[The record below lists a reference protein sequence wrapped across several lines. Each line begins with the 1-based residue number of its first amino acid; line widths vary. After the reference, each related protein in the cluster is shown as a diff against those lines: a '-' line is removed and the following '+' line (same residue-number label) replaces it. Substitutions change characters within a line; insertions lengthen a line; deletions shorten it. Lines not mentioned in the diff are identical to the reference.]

1 MIAEAQRILQKFAI
15 PTGPVDGIWGPRTA
29 QGLCTFR
36 QMAGLPVSRGKIT
49 NDDLAKLRQ
58 YDGWYSRLSSIPASR
73 NGRGT
78 FLLVQETCQTMLYAR
93 GGTYVKVMR
102 VSTGEAEFPTP
113 NGDYSLGRTSPGWSC
128 STLYPDAC
136 YNHTAGENAIHPDGE
151 GEFSQYGNMYNK
163 RSISGAIM
171 LHGSMS
177 VPLYPASHGCVRVTV
192 ATSDWLYHNL
202 DNGWNAIAISVV
214 GSYW

>member
-1 MIAEAQRILQKFAI
+1 MAEAQRILQKFAI
-15 PTGPVDGIWGPRTA
+15 PTGPVDGIWGPQTA
-29 QGLCTFR
+29 QGMCTFR
-36 QMAGLPVSRGKIT
+36 QMTGLPVSRGRIT
-49 NDDLAKLRQ
+49 NEDLATLRK
-58 YDGWYSRLSSIPASR
+58 YDGWYSRLGSIPAGH

-78 FLLVQETCQTMLYAR
+78 FLLVQETCQTMLYAS

-102 VSTGEAEFPTP
+102 VSTGRSGYETP
-113 NGDYSLGRTSPGWSC
+113 NGNFSLGRTSPGWSC
-128 STLYPDAC
+128 STIYPDAC
-136 YNHTAGENAIHPDGE
+136 YNHTAGENALHPDGT

-171 LHGSMS
+171 LHGSGS